1 MEGVAVV
8 AERKSNCVSSNNA
21 TNYNCNNRNN
31 CNCNLDTLHRNCT
44 EKSMQ
49 KLNILSRDTYHV
61 TTIFYNGS
69 SVWWRDTRDVAPPF
83 AEPLRTFLFPACAPP
98 PLGEG
103 STNSVG
109 DTRKRKDKRESP
121 LFEDA
126 IEDATE
132 KREDARECLL
142 QGSFLLAQ
150 RRFFCGHAVFVILN
164 GEGEPR

>member
-49 KLNILSRDTYHV
+49 KLNILSRDAYHV

-98 PLGEG
+98 LSEREAQTPSE
-103 STNSVG
+103 
-109 DTRKRKDKRESP
+109 TRAK
-121 LFEDA
+121 
-126 IEDATE
+126 E
-132 KREDARECLL
+132 KISEKALCLRTL
-142 QGSFLLAQ
+142 
-150 RRFFCGHAVFVILN
+150 
-164 GEGEPR
+164 